1 MSKKLFTKQQQSQ
14 LKLNP
19 YVKAVSDKSITYTDE
34 FKQFFIDEFEKGK
47 YPREIFLEAGF
58 DIDIIGMTRV
68 NKAAY
73 RWRTTYKE
81 RGMVGLEDARKHH
94 SGRPLERELSL
105 EEKYERLEAKMKLLE
120 AENELLKKLD
130 QFERQ
135 MMRKKSK

>member
-68 NKAAY
+68 NKA
-73 RWRTTYKE
+73 
-81 RGMVGLEDARKHH
+81 
-94 SGRPLERELSL
+94 
-105 EEKYERLEAKMKLLE
+105 
-120 AENELLKKLD
+120 
-130 QFERQ
+130 
-135 MMRKKSK
+135 